1 MRYISKL
8 NMMPMDKIYT
18 QKEKQANEKSVRGPK
33 PKTVDFLKNFA
44 RAYSYQTMISTS
56 FGSFSMK

>member
-1 MRYISKL
+1 
-8 NMMPMDKIYT
+8 MMPMNKIYT

-56 FGSFSMK
+56 FGSFSMN